1 MCVDRVKRNEPFPT
15 SLSDP
20 KIKDKKVWTDSEPIP
35 KDIPTHLRFDN
46 DMYAGDAGDFSY
58 DFVIDKINFRFV

>member
-1 MCVDRVKRNEPFPT
+1 MCVDHVKRNESYPT

-20 KIKDKKVWTDSEPIP
+20 KIKDEKVWTDSAPVP

-46 DMYAGDAGDFSY
+46 DICEKKHENS
-58 DFVIDKINFRFV
+58 IQN